1 MDFSDFTGEVQ
12 HRLELGTQGEAVR
25 ATRAVLSTLGE
36 RIQEGEAT
44 DLASPLPQEIDYYV
58 VSVDHGQRF
67 DHDEFVSRVAE
78 RAEVD
83 EADAAFYGQAL
94 VALLAECVPGGGR
107 STTSKR
113 ASPTTTRTSSSSSTP
128 SRRRGPNPDGSL
140 DLHSRFRI
148 SRCGIPASSNS
159 SLVTS

>member
-44 DLASPLPQEIDYYV
+44 DLASPLPREIDYYV

-94 VALLAECVPGGGR
+94 VALLAECVPGGEVDDLE
-107 STTSKR
+107 
-113 ASPTTTRTSSSSSTP
+113 ASLPDDYADLFELVDAESTP
-128 SRRRGPNPDGSL
+128 WPEP
-140 DLHSRFRI
+140 
-148 SRCGIPASSNS
+148 
-159 SLVTS
+159 

>member
-44 DLASPLPQEIDYYV
+44 DLAAPLPTEIDYYV

-67 DHDEFVSRVAE
+67 DYEAFVDRVAD
-78 RAEVD
+78 RAEV
-83 EADAAFYGQAL
+83 EETDAAFYAQAV
-94 VALLAECVPGGGR
+94 VALLAETVPGGEVDDLE
-107 STTSKR
+107 
-113 ASPTTTRTSSSSSTP
+113 ASLPDEFADLFELVDAESTP
-128 SRRRGPNPDGSL
+128 WQE
-140 DLHSRFRI
+140 
-148 SRCGIPASSNS
+148 A
-159 SLVTS
+159 